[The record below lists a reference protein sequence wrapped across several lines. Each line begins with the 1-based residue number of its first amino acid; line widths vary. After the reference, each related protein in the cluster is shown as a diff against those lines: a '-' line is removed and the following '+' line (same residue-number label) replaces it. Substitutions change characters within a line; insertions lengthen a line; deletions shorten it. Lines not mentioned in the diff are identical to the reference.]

1 LTSTLKNSSLGTWIS
16 KKRQKAKEKED
27 LERSREPPMLRM
39 ITFIFTLVAMG
50 LGMSTLPIFPSPM
63 PIFLAVLVA
72 FVVYNKP
79 QVGMPIGG
87 LLIGLGLLF
96 HLSQEPIYFI
106 AYLGDTSV
114 RIAFIVVW
122 MALFV
127 VVPAISKRY
136 KSALAID
143 FGILAVMV
151 LFSAPAYFLAIPIL
165 LASAVYFKKYVTF
178 SVIYYVLISVPL
190 QIFQYFNYIKDI
202 VRVEWWLEPGSS
214 PPLFVSLSSI
224 AKDLTTSMSQF
235 RLYDLSNVFTN
246 IAGQTT
252 WVPDIQG
259 RTLADAMIQ
268 YRDSIPGLLMFVII
282 VVGLA
287 VTFLFFSSTLVKSGY
302 IGSGDKLFPCFTA
315 TLAAALF
322 FMLLSTLQK
331 PLAFTADVGIVAMI
345 VGPLATLVFTLPVV
359 FLEYNPK
366 QRTTSQ
372 EVTDKAKALMDR
384 LKLFEVQLNM
394 VRENIPVVVSAPEGK
409 MYLTKDALEDAMRRS
424 SEQVYEQE
432 ELDQKYT
439 DLDKLVKDTEA
450 AESELNIILSEY
462 QIFAACEFSKWVN
475 KFKDNGLDIK
485 TTLNADL
492 KNEMTVEQRV
502 EAIKQILD
510 AGRAL
515 IKEVALVAQPVYD
528 IIRPLY
534 DPTLPEKCRPAEFA
548 LSKVNSKEAPWIGV
562 EALYSALMNWKRVYG
577 AEILSSMKYLRAS
590 LAPIASLGVKGEVL
604 PIVFGEKYPQV
615 LEYVKKAELM
625 RDSAEKTFDKSE
637 LNILDVVLLKDEVA
651 SFLGI
656 TSDVLLTL
664 YTGLISEGEAI
675 DRLIPTPDY
684 VVEKNE
690 PLRERLRK
698 ATATLLEPS
707 KYKINEIMENMPT
720 YLSYVDEAV
729 QTLAVY
735 SERKEFL
742 LNYPKAE
749 AVITERLKETNVLTA
764 KDLPFQPKF
773 AGEYLKLYYTQRFS
787 EFAFDKDNLV
797 LTKITQPE
805 T

>member
-1 LTSTLKNSSLGTWIS
+1 LKSSLKNSSLGSWIT

-27 LERSREPPMLRM
+27 LERSLEPPILRM

-50 LGMSTLPIFPSPM
+50 LGMSMLPIFPSPM

-79 QVGMPIGG
+79 QIGMPIGG

-96 HLSQEPIYFI
+96 HLSQPGIFFI
-106 AYLGDTSV
+106 AFLGDTSV

-127 VVPAISKRY
+127 VVPMISRRY

-165 LASAVYFKKYVTF
+165 LASAVYFKRYVTF

-190 QIFQYFNYIKDI
+190 QIYQYYQYTVVTIT
-202 VRVEWWLEPGSS
+202 RTEWWLEAGSS

-224 AKDLTTSMSQF
+224 GKDLTTSMSQF

-252 WVPDIQG
+252 WIPDIQG

-322 FMLLSTLQK
+322 FMLLNSLQK

-345 VGPLATLVFTLPVV
+345 VGPLATLVFTLPVA
-359 FLEYNPK
+359 FMEYNPK

-372 EVTDKAKALMDR
+372 EVTNKAQALMDR
-384 LKLFEVQLNM
+384 LKLFEGQLNM
-394 VRENIPVVVSAPEGK
+394 VRENIPVSISAPEGK
-409 MYLTKDALEDAMRRS
+409 MFLTKDALEDAMRRS
-424 SEQVYEQE
+424 SEMVYEQE

-450 AESELNIILSEY
+450 AETELNIILSEY
-462 QIFAACEFSKWVN
+462 QIFAVCEFNKWVN
-475 KFKDNGLDIK
+475 KLKENGLDVK
-485 TTLNADL
+485 TTLNTDL
-492 KNEMTVEQRV
+492 KNEMNVEQRV

-515 IKEVALVAQPVYD
+515 IKEVVLVAQPVYD

-577 AEILSSMKYLRAS
+577 AEILTSMKYLRAS
-590 LAPIASLGVKGEVL
+590 IAPIASLGVEGEVL
-604 PIVFGEKYPQV
+604 PAVFGEKYPQV

-625 RDSAEKTFDKSE
+625 RASAEKTFDKSD

-651 SFLGI
+651 TFLGI

-664 YTGLISEGEAI
+664 YSGLISEGEAI

-698 ATATLLEPS
+698 ATATLSEPS

-720 YLSYVDEAV
+720 YLSYVDEVV

-735 SERKEFL
+735 SEWKEFL

-749 AVITERLKETNVLTA
+749 AVITEQLKEKNVLWA

-773 AGEYLKLYYTQRFS
+773 AGEYLKIYYTQRFS
-787 EFAFDKDNLV
+787 DFVFDKDNLM
-797 LTKITQPE
+797 LTKKI
-805 T
+805 